1 MSEEKPE
8 AAATDAA
15 PAAETEAAPTPT
27 IEAAAAEAEAKPAA
41 EAAPAAAAET
51 ETGAKKRKRK
61 RKKVED
67 APLRASLNPEG
78 RERPAFLLGFPEDP
92 ELERVMQAFELG
104 NYAFVR
110 EAAPALA
117 EKATDPKVR
126 AAAEELARRIEPDPL
141 VKVLLG
147 LALALLV
154 LLTFWAYKTHG
165 G

>member
-1 MSEEKPE
+1 MSDEKPE
-8 AAATDAA
+8 TAAADDTA
-15 PAAETEAAPTPT
+15 PPADDTAP
-27 IEAAAAEAEAKPAA
+27 PAA
-41 EAAPAAAAET
+41 EAATAAET
-51 ETGAKKRKRK
+51 APAEPEAGAKKRKRR
-61 RKKVED
+61 RKKVEET
-67 APLRASLNPEG
+67 PLRASLSPEG

-92 ELERVMQAFELG
+92 ELERVMRAFELG

-110 EAAPALA
+110 QAAPALA
-117 EKATDPKVR
+117 EKTTDAKVR

-147 LALALLV
+147 LAVALLV

>member
-1 MSEEKPE
+1 MSDDKPE
-8 AAATDAA
+8 AATDAPSPDA
-15 PAAETEAAPTPT
+15 PANEAHGGKPVDAAGEDAAQPAEPEAGT
-27 IEAAAAEAEAKPAA
+27 
-41 EAAPAAAAET
+41 
-51 ETGAKKRKRK
+51 KKRKRR

-67 APLRASLNPEG
+67 TPLRASLSPEG

-92 ELERVMQAFELG
+92 ELERVMRAFELG

-110 EAAPALA
+110 KAAPELA
-117 EKATDPKVR
+117 EKTTDPKVR

-147 LALALLV
+147 IAAALLV
-154 LLTFWAYKTHG
+154 LLTVWAYKTHG

>member
-1 MSEEKPE
+1 MSEDKPE
-8 AAATDAA
+8 AAPPGEPAPAAESESAPAPEPEAAPTADADAA
-15 PAAETEAAPTPT
+15 PAAETETAQ
-27 IEAAAAEAEAKPAA
+27 
-41 EAAPAAAAET
+41 
-51 ETGAKKRKRK
+51 KKRKRK
-61 RKKVED
+61 RKKVEEG
-67 APLRASLNPEG
+67 PLRASLSPDG

-110 EAAPALA
+110 KAAPELA
-117 EKATDPKVR
+117 EKTTDPKVR

-147 LALALLV
+147 LAVGLLV

>member
-8 AAATDAA
+8 AAQTDDAA
-15 PAAETEAAPTPT
+15 PAAETEAA
-27 IEAAAAEAEAKPAA
+27 
-41 EAAPAAAAET
+41 
-51 ETGAKKRKRK
+51 AKKRKRK
-61 RKKVED
+61 RKKVEQ
-67 APLRASLNPEG
+67 APLRASLSPDG
-78 RERPAFLLGFPEDP
+78 RERPAFLLDFPEDP
-92 ELERVMQAFELG
+92 ELERLIQAFELG

-110 EAAPALA
+110 KAAPELA
-117 EKATDPKVR
+117 EKTTDAKVR

-147 LALALLV
+147 LAVGLLV

>member
-8 AAATDAA
+8 AAASAPPPSDAPAKDTDGDGAPEAAASEAPADAA
-15 PAAETEAAPTPT
+15 APPAETESA
-27 IEAAAAEAEAKPAA
+27 
-41 EAAPAAAAET
+41 
-51 ETGAKKRKRK
+51 AKKRKRK
-61 RKKVED
+61 RKKVEA
-67 APLRASLNPEG
+67 APLRQSLSPEG
-78 RERPAFLLGFPEDP
+78 RERPAFLLAFPEDP
-92 ELERVMQAFELG
+92 ELEKVMRAFELG

-110 EAAPALA
+110 KAAPELA
-117 EKATDPKVR
+117 EKTTDAKVR

-147 LALALLV
+147 LALGLLV